1 MEWIQTMSSKYV
13 LILLRPVT
21 LMNVRR
27 PATQCYQINKSNEHT
42 EANEAGKDA
51 ELWVI
56 QDWTFFFF
64 FLVVSASRVF
74 EHERWPTMSDP
85 APNGNTDS
93 PNGDVWGAG
102 LDESSLLARI
112 KADGS

>member
-64 FLVVSASRVF
+64 FGCLGVTRLRARAVA
-74 EHERWPTMSDP
+74 HDERSGSKWQH
-85 APNGNTDS
+85 
-93 PNGDVWGAG
+93 G
-102 LDESSLLARI
+102 LSKRGCVGSWAR
-112 KADGS
+112 